1 MRGKRRR
8 SIPPVLR
15 QSPSER
21 FSRRVAPARHPLD
34 PRFGGLDGRLAL
46 QHGAIASRREVRQ
59 VVGGPGGQLEAGEL
73 AAGRERER
81 ACPESAR
88 HRGPAALRFSGVSL
102 ARDGMM
108 LNLPPR

>member
-1 MRGKRRR
+1 MARTGRGLARGNLRR
-8 SIPPVLR
+8 PFL
-15 QSPSER
+15 
-21 FSRRVAPARHPLD
+21 
-34 PRFGGLDGRLAL
+34 PRGGLDGRLAL
-46 QHGAIASRREVRQ
+46 QHGPIGSRREVRQ